1 MATIVFKTYE
11 YPRSLMN
18 LKQNKWREKSYQC
31 LCWKTVIKRTFKA
44 ARERSHGAGRAQI
57 RMISVFSSA
66 KQQQQKVN
74 QQTRK
79 NNL

>member
-1 MATIVFKTYE
+1 MATIVFKTDE

-44 ARERSHGAGRAQI
+44 ARERSHGAGRA
-57 RMISVFSSA
+57 
-66 KQQQQKVN
+66 
-74 QQTRK
+74 
-79 NNL
+79 